1 MGGSMEAVDNWMAG
15 SVVGLASVLRVGSVV
30 GKADES
36 RDGSIDW
43 SMAG

>member
-15 SVVGLASVLRVGSVV
+15 SVVGLTSVLRVGSVV

-36 RDGSIDW
+36 RDESIDW
-43 SMAG
+43 SMVG